1 MEAPLTGP
9 PNRASSP
16 TVPPI
21 AIAAAS
27 PTARVSVATAMI
39 TSMRNEGEHELPEE
53 ACPSEPLMV
62 AATLATSPSEAQE
75 RGAATAPASCAAQ

>member
-1 MEAPLTGP
+1 M
-9 PNRASSP
+9 ASSP

-39 TSMRNEGEHELPEE
+39 TNIRKKVSTPSHRN
-53 ACPSEPLMV
+53 ACPSLPEGRV
-62 AATLATSPSEAQE
+62 APTWAMSPSDP
-75 RGAATAPASCAAQ
+75 RKTSAAASAPASCAAQ